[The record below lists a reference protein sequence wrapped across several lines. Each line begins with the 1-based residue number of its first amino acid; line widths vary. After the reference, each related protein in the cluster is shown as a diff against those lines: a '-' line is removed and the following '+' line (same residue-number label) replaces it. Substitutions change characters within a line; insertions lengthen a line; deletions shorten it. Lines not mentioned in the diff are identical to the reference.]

1 MPYALQMLRL
11 LMEKHPDRA
20 ESLRRHVEALELS
33 IESQPAF
40 CLQNVRTLF
49 EAAHVTIAPHLGVTF
64 GKNGGFPN
72 RMRGVIQAL
81 DFRIADHPEAEK
93 INATIAALLKG
104 IDDTAVALAQL
115 SNIPNMRH
123 GGSLDWGT
131 LERQHAYMLGGLCD
145 TLVSFLFNVA
155 WSRIP
160 SSSPAPQP
168 SRYEDFAAFN
178 ASLDEQYD
186 PIEIAG
192 STFEPSK
199 ILYLLDNTQYE
210 AARLE
215 WEADQQV
222 ISSTDEEAVA

>member
-1 MPYALQMLRL
+1 MPYALQMLRS

-20 ESLRRHVEALELS
+20 EALRRHVEALELS
-33 IESQPAF
+33 IETQPAF

-64 GKNGGFPN
+64 GRHGGFPD

-81 DFRIADHPEAEK
+81 DFTIANHPEAEK

-131 LERQHAYMLGGLCD
+131 LERQHAVMLGGLCD
-145 TLVSFLFNVA
+145 ALVSFLFDVA
-155 WSRIP
+155 WSRV
-160 SSSPAPQP
+160 PASTPEAEP
-168 SRYEDFAAFN
+168 TRYEDFADFN
-178 ASLDEQYD
+178 SSLDEEHE
-186 PIEIAG
+186 PVEIAG
-192 STFEPSK
+192 STFEPSRV
-199 ILYLLDNTQYE
+199 LYMLDTTQYE
-210 AARLE
+210 VARLE
-215 WEADQQV
+215 WVAEQQ
-222 ISSTDEEAVA
+222 IAESDEEAAA